1 MAIGSTA
8 RRRAAQ
14 AVAQAAA
21 VKNEVKIDDLRTSNR
36 IAGDTNGHLES
47 MAQKQPKALMAAK
60 KAAYQRKKMK

>member
-14 AVAQAAA
+14 AVAQAA
-21 VKNEVKIDDLRTSNR
+21 VRNEVKIDDLRTSNR
-36 IAGDTNGHLES
+36 ITGDTNGHLES

-60 KAAYQRKKMK
+60 KAAYQRKRAK

>member
-14 AVAQAAA
+14 AVAQAA

>member
-14 AVAQAAA
+14 AVAQAA
-21 VKNEVKIDDLRTSNR
+21 VRNEVKIDDLRTSNR

>member
-21 VKNEVKIDDLRTSNR
+21 RNEVKIDDLRTSNR

>member
-21 VKNEVKIDDLRTSNR
+21 RNEVKIDDLRTSNR

-60 KAAYQRKKMK
+60 KAKYQRTRAK

>member
-14 AVAQAAA
+14 AVAQAA
-21 VKNEVKIDDLRTSNR
+21 VRNEVKIDDLRTSNR
-36 IAGDTNGHLES
+36 IAGDTNRHLES

-60 KAAYQRKKMK
+60 KAAYQRKRAK

>member
-21 VKNEVKIDDLRTSNR
+21 RNEVKIDDLRTSNR

-60 KAAYQRKKMK
+60 KAKYQRTRSK

>member
-21 VKNEVKIDDLRTSNR
+21 RNEVKIDDLRTSNR

-60 KAAYQRKKMK
+60 KAAYQRKRAK

>member
-14 AVAQAAA
+14 AVAQAA
-21 VKNEVKIDDLRTSNR
+21 VRNEVKVDDLRTSNR

-47 MAQKQPKALMAAK
+47 RAQKQPKALMAAK
-60 KAAYQRKKMK
+60 KAAYQRKRAK

>member
-14 AVAQAAA
+14 AVAQAA
-21 VKNEVKIDDLRTSNR
+21 VRNEVKIDDLRTSNR

-47 MAQKQPKALMAAK
+47 RAQKQPKALMAAK
-60 KAAYQRKKMK
+60 KAKYQRTRAK

>member
-21 VKNEVKIDDLRTSNR
+21 RNEVKVDDLRTSNR

-60 KAAYQRKKMK
+60 KAAYQRKKAK

>member
-14 AVAQAAA
+14 AVAQAA
-21 VKNEVKIDDLRTSNR
+21 VRNEVKIDDLRTSNR

-60 KAAYQRKKMK
+60 KAAYQRKRAK

>member
-14 AVAQAAA
+14 AVAQAA
-21 VKNEVKIDDLRTSNR
+21 VRNEVKIDDLRTSNR

-47 MAQKQPKALMAAK
+47 RAQKQPKALMAAK
-60 KAAYQRKKMK
+60 KAAYQRKRAK

>member
-14 AVAQAAA
+14 AVAQAA
-21 VKNEVKIDDLRTSNR
+21 VRNEVKIDDLRTSNR

-47 MAQKQPKALMAAK
+47 RAQKQPKALMAAK
-60 KAAYQRKKMK
+60 KAAYQRKKAK

>member
-21 VKNEVKIDDLRTSNR
+21 RNEVKIDDLRTSNR

-47 MAQKQPKALMAAK
+47 RAQKQPKALMAAK
-60 KAAYQRKKMK
+60 KAAYQRKRAK

>member
-14 AVAQAAA
+14 AAA
-21 VKNEVKIDDLRTSNR
+21 VRNEVKIDDLRTGNR

-60 KAAYQRKKMK
+60 KAAYQRKRAK

>member
-14 AVAQAAA
+14 AVAQAA
-21 VKNEVKIDDLRTSNR
+21 VRNEVKVDDLRTSNR
-36 IAGDTNGHLES
+36 IAGDTNGHIES
-47 MAQKQPKALMAAK
+47 RAQKQPKALMAAK

>member
-21 VKNEVKIDDLRTSNR
+21 RNEVKIDDLRTSNR

-47 MAQKQPKALMAAK
+47 RAQKQPKALMAAK

>member
-14 AVAQAAA
+14 AVAQAA
-21 VKNEVKIDDLRTSNR
+21 VRNEVKIDDLRTSNR

-60 KAAYQRKKMK
+60 KASYQRKKMK

>member
-21 VKNEVKIDDLRTSNR
+21 VRNEVKIDDLRTSNR

-47 MAQKQPKALMAAK
+47 MA
-60 KAAYQRKKMK
+60 

>member
-21 VKNEVKIDDLRTSNR
+21 RNEVKIDDLRTSNR
-36 IAGDTNGHLES
+36 IAGDTNGHIES
-47 MAQKQPKALMAAK
+47 RAQKQPKALMAAK
-60 KAAYQRKKMK
+60 KAAYQRKRAK